1 MSSLPTRLQQIL
13 AGLEGEHFEF
23 KEWKTKDDF
32 DGLTKYA
39 CALANEGGG
48 KIVLGVADQRP
59 RRIVGTQVWPQIE
72 VTRKSLNQRI
82 HLTTDW
88 EEFPTS
94 EGRVLVITVPRHA
107 YGLPASWD
115 GRAWMR
121 ENDSLVPL
129 SESRRKVIWE
139 EIGRDF
145 SAEPCA
151 GLALSDL
158 NPAAL
163 EAFRRAWVDS
173 LRARREE
180 SGQRDA
186 ERIEGLSHEQLLR
199 DTELLL
205 SDGMLVHAALILFG
219 SRPAVRRHLAQ
230 AELVYEFRN
239 TPASGPA
246 ELRLEFQ
253 EGFFAWHDALWQQVN
268 EPSRNP
274 RQSFQAGLFV
284 RQLPSFAERPVREA
298 ILNAVCHRDYL
309 LGNSIFIRHTPTSLR
324 IESPGGLLPQVTV
337 DTLLDRQ
344 APRNRRLAE
353 VFQRCGMVERSGQ
366 GMNLI
371 FEDAITSAKQLPTPD
386 AAPYQFTLTL
396 HGVVQDPAFLAYLER
411 VGQEKMRLYD
421 TAHLLV
427 LDSVRREVAV
437 PETLKPLVDRLVAD
451 GLLERIS
458 RGRGARL
465 ILSRTF
471 SQAIGESATYTRRK
485 GLDQDEGKLLLHK
498 HLIHK
503 GAQGAPLA
511 ELAEVLPSKTIR
523 QVQHLLRL
531 LADEGRAIAPHRGRG
546 GLWKSTTSES
556 TAAPEELNTNPNDV

>member
-1 MSSLPTRLQQIL
+1 MSSLPPRLQQIL
-13 AGLEGEHFEF
+13 DGLEGEHFEF

-48 KIVLGVADQRP
+48 RMVLGVSNQRP
-59 RRIVGTQVWPQIE
+59 RKVVGTQVWPQIE

-82 HLTTDW
+82 HLTTQW
-88 EEFPTS
+88 EEFQTG
-94 EGRVLVITVPRHA
+94 EGRVLVITVPSHA
-107 YGLPASWD
+107 YGLPAAWN

-121 ENDSLVPL
+121 EDDSLIPL
-129 SESRRKVIWE
+129 SEARRKTIWE

-145 SAEPCA
+145 SAEPRP
-151 GLALSDL
+151 GLAFGDL

-163 EAFRRAWVDS
+163 DAFRRAWVDS

-180 SGQRDA
+180 AGQRDA

-199 DTELLL
+199 DTEMLLP
-205 SDGMLVHAALILFG
+205 DGTLVTAALILFG
-219 SRPAVRRHLAQ
+219 SRQAVRKHLAQ

-246 ELRLEFQ
+246 DLRLEFQ
-253 EGFFAWHDALWQQVN
+253 EGFFAWHDQLWQQVN

-274 RQSFQAGLFV
+274 RQSFQSGLFV

-309 LGNSIFIRHTPTSLR
+309 LGNSIFIRHTPTALT

-337 DTLLDRQ
+337 ETLLDRQ

-371 FEDAITSAKQLPTPD
+371 FEDAVTSAKQLPTPE
-386 AAPYQFTLTL
+386 ASPYQFKLTL

-427 LDSVRREVAV
+427 LDSVRREITV
-437 PETLKPLVDRLVAD
+437 PVTLKPLVDRLVGD
-451 GLLERIS
+451 GLLERTG
-458 RGRGARL
+458 RGRGARV

-471 SQAIGESATYTRRK
+471 SQAIGDSAAYTRRK
-485 GLDQDEGKLLLHK
+485 GLDQDEGKMLLHK
-498 HLIHK
+498 HLVHK
-503 GAQGAPLA
+503 GEQGAPLA
-511 ELAEVLPSKTIR
+511 ELAQVLPSKTKR
-523 QVQHLLRL
+523 QVQHLLHL
-531 LADEGRAIAPHRGRG
+531 LSDEGKAISPRRGRG
-546 GLWKSTTSES
+546 GLWKSTTS
-556 TAAPEELNTNPNDV
+556 AP

>member
-1 MSSLPTRLQQIL
+1 MSSIPPRLQQIL
-13 AGLEGEHFEF
+13 DGLEGEHFEF

-39 CALANEGGG
+39 CSLANEGGG
-48 KIVLGVADQRP
+48 KMVLGVSDQRP
-59 RRIVGTQVWPQIE
+59 RKIVGTQVWPQFE

-82 HLTTDW
+82 HLTTQW
-88 EEFPTS
+88 EEFKTA

-107 YGLPASWD
+107 YGLPAAWD

-129 SESRRKVIWE
+129 SEPRRKAIWE

-145 SAEPCA
+145 SAEPCS
-151 GLALSDL
+151 GLALVDL

-186 ERIEGLSHEQLLR
+186 ERIEGVSHEQLLR
-199 DTELLL
+199 DTELMLA
-205 SDGMLVHAALILFG
+205 DGTLANAALILFG
-219 SRPAVRRHLAQ
+219 SRQAIRRHLAQ

-246 ELRLEFQ
+246 EWRLEFQ
-253 EGFFAWHDALWQQVN
+253 EGFFAWHELLWQQVN

-309 LGNSIFIRHTPTSLR
+309 LGNSIFIRHTPTALT

-337 DTLLDRQ
+337 ETLLDRQ

-371 FEDAITSAKQLPTPD
+371 FEDAITSAKQLPTPT
-386 AAPYQFTLTL
+386 ASPYQFTLTL
-396 HGVVQDPAFLAYLER
+396 HGVVQDTAFLAYLER

-427 LDSVRREVAV
+427 LDSVRREVAL
-437 PETLKPLVDRLVAD
+437 PETLKPLVDRLVTD
-451 GLLERIS
+451 GLLERVS
-458 RGRGARL
+458 RGRGSRI

-485 GLDQDEGKLLLHK
+485 GLDQGQNKLLLLN
-498 HLIHK
+498 HLRDQGAK
-503 GAQGAPLA
+503 GAALP
-511 ELAEVLPSKTIR
+511 ELAQVLPLLKKR

-531 LADEGRAIAPHRGRG
+531 LAHEGKAIPSGKGPGTPWKLAPYI
-546 GLWKSTTSES
+546 TQPPD
-556 TAAPEELNTNPNDV
+556 PE

>member
-1 MSSLPTRLQQIL
+1 MTAIPLNLQRIL
-13 AGLEGEHFEF
+13 DGQEGELCEF

-48 KIVLGVADQRP
+48 KIVLGVTDRRP
-59 RRIVGTQVWPQIE
+59 RQIVGTQVWPQIE

-82 HLTTDW
+82 HLTTHW
-88 EEFPTS
+88 EEFPTPQ
-94 EGRVLVITVPRHA
+94 GRVLVITVPRHA

-115 GRAWMR
+115 GRSWMR
-121 ENDSLVPL
+121 ESDSLVPL
-129 SESRRKVIWE
+129 SEARRKVIWD
-139 EIGRDF
+139 EIGRDY
-145 SAEPCA
+145 SVEPCR
-151 GLALSDL
+151 GLSLNDL
-158 NPAAL
+158 NPVAL
-163 EAFRRAWVDS
+163 DAFQRAWVDS

-186 ERIEGLSHEQLLR
+186 ERIEGLSHEQMLH

-205 SDGMLVHAALILFG
+205 PDGTLVNAALILFG
-219 SRPAVRRHLAQ
+219 SRQAVRKHMAQ
-230 AELVYEFRN
+230 AELVYEYRN
-239 TPASGPA
+239 TSASGPA
-246 ELRLEFQ
+246 DLRKEFQ
-253 EGFFAWHDALWQQVN
+253 EGFFAWHDLLWQQVN

-274 RQSFQAGLFV
+274 RQSFQSGLFV

-298 ILNAVCHRDYL
+298 LLNAVCHRDYL
-309 LGNSIFIRHTPTSLR
+309 LGNSIFIHHTPTTFT

-337 DTLLDRQ
+337 ETLLDRQ

-371 FEDAITSAKQLPTPD
+371 FEDAVTSAKQLPSPE
-386 AAPYQFTLTL
+386 ASPYQFKLTL

-427 LDSVRREVAV
+427 LDSVRRDV
-437 PETLKPLVDRLVAD
+437 PLPDTLRPLADRLVTD

-471 SQAIGESATYTRRK
+471 SQAIGESAAYTRRK
-485 GLDQDEGKLLLHK
+485 GLDQEEGKLLLFK
-498 HLIHK
+498 HLEHK
-503 GAQGAPLA
+503 GEEGAPLA
-511 ELAEVLPSKTIR
+511 ELAQVLPSKSKR
-523 QVQHLLRL
+523 QIQHFLRL
-531 LADEGRAIAPHRGRG
+531 LAEDGKAIPPRRGRG
-546 GLWKSTTSES
+546 GLWKSGVSKPE
-556 TAAPEELNTNPNDV
+556 APRKN

>member
-1 MSSLPTRLQQIL
+1 MSAIDPRLQQIL
-13 AGLEGEHFEF
+13 DGLEGEHFEF

-48 KIVLGVADQRP
+48 KMVLGVSDQRP
-59 RRIVGTQVWPQIE
+59 RKIVGTSVWPQFE

-82 HLTTDW
+82 HLTTQW
-88 EEFPTS
+88 EEFQAPS
-94 EGRVLVITVPRHA
+94 GRVLVITVPRHA
-107 YGLPASWD
+107 YGLPAAWD
-115 GRAWMR
+115 RRAWMR
-121 ENDSLVPL
+121 DNDSLVAL
-129 SESRRKVIWE
+129 SEARRKVIWE
-139 EIGRDF
+139 EIGRDY

-151 GLALSDL
+151 GLSIGDL

-163 EAFRRAWVDS
+163 ESFRKAWVDS
-173 LRARREE
+173 LLARREE
-180 SGQRDA
+180 SGNRDA
-186 ERIEGLSHEQLLR
+186 ERIQGLNHEQLLR
-199 DTELLL
+199 DTELLHSEGTL
-205 SDGMLVHAALILFG
+205 LNAALILFG
-219 SRPAVRRHLAQ
+219 SRQAVRSHLAQ

-239 TPASGPA
+239 TAASGPA

-253 EGFFAWHDALWQQVN
+253 EGFFGWHQILWQQVN

-274 RQSFQAGLFV
+274 RQSFQSGLFV

-309 LGNSIFIRHTPTSLR
+309 LGSNIFIRHTPTALTV
-324 IESPGGLLPQVTV
+324 ESPGGLLPQVTV
-337 DTLLDRQ
+337 ETLLDRQ

-371 FEDAITSAKQLPTPD
+371 FEDAIISAKQLPTPN

-396 HGVVQDPAFLAYLER
+396 HGVVQDPSFLAYLEQ

-427 LDSVRREVAV
+427 LDSVRREAAV
-437 PETLKPLVDRLVAD
+437 PDAFKPLVDRLVTD
-451 GLLERIS
+451 GLLERVS

-471 SQAIGESATYTRRK
+471 SHAIGESAAYTRRK
-485 GLDQDEGKLLLHK
+485 GLDQGQNKQLLLN
-498 HLIHK
+498 HLKEKASK
-503 GAQGAPLA
+503 GAALP
-511 ELAEVLPSKTIR
+511 ELAEVVPLLKKR

-531 LADEGRAIAPHRGRG
+531 LAQEGRAFSDGKGPGTP
-546 GLWKSTTSES
+546 WKLANYASSE
-556 TAAPEELNTNPNDV
+556 PPP

>member
-1 MSSLPTRLQQIL
+1 MTEIPAELQRTL
-13 AGLEGEHFEF
+13 GGLEGEHCEF

-48 KIVLGVADQRP
+48 KIILGVSDQRP
-59 RRIVGTQVWPQIE
+59 RRIVGTQIWPQIE
-72 VTRKSLNQRI
+72 LIRKNLNQRI
-82 HLTTDW
+82 HLTTHW
-88 EEFPTS
+88 EEFLTP

-107 YGLPASWD
+107 YGLPAAWD
-115 GRAWMR
+115 GRSWMR

-129 SESRRKVIWE
+129 SEARRKSIWE

-145 SAEPCA
+145 TAEPCS
-151 GLALSDL
+151 ALVLGDL
-158 NPAAL
+158 NPSAI
-163 EAFRRAWVDS
+163 EAFRHAWVHS

-186 ERIEGLSHEQLLR
+186 ERIAGLGHEQLLR

-205 SDGMLVHAALILFG
+205 ANGTLVNAALILFG
-219 SRPAVRRHLAQ
+219 SRQAVRKHMAQ

-246 ELRLEFQ
+246 DLRLEFQ
-253 EGFFAWHDALWQQVN
+253 EGFFAWHDLLWQQVN

-274 RQSFQAGLFV
+274 RQSFQSGLFV

-298 ILNAVCHRDYL
+298 LLNAVCHRDYL
-309 LGNSIFIRHTPTSLR
+309 LGNSIFIRHAPTTLT

-337 DTLLDRQ
+337 ETLLDRQ

-371 FEDAITSAKQLPTPD
+371 FEDAITSAKQLPTPE
-386 AAPYQFTLTL
+386 ASPFQFNLTL
-396 HGVVQDPAFLAYLER
+396 HGVVQDPPFLAYLER

-427 LDSVRREVAV
+427 LDSVRRDVEL
-437 PETLKPLVDRLVAD
+437 PDGLKPLADRLVTD
-451 GLLERIS
+451 GLLERVS

-471 SQAIGESATYTRRK
+471 ASAIGESATYTRRK

-498 HLIHK
+498 HLVHK
-503 GAQGAPLA
+503 GDHGAPLE
-511 ELAEVLPSKTIR
+511 ELAQVLLSKTKR

-531 LADEGRAIAPHRGRG
+531 LAKDGMAIPPRRGRG
-546 GLWKSTTSES
+546 GLWKSTTCVQSD
-556 TAAPEELNTNPNDV
+556 PP

>member
-1 MSSLPTRLQQIL
+1 MNAIPTRLRQIL
-13 AGLEGEHFEF
+13 DGIEGEHLEF

-48 KIVLGVADQRP
+48 RFVLGVADQRP
-59 RRIVGTQVWPQIE
+59 RRIVGTQAWPQIE

-82 HLTTDW
+82 HLTTQW
-88 EEFPTS
+88 EEFQTS

-107 YGLPASWD
+107 YGFPAAWD

-129 SESRRKVIWE
+129 SEARRKVIWE
-139 EIGRDF
+139 EVGRDF
-145 SAEPCA
+145 SSETCS
-151 GLALSDL
+151 GLTMSDL
-158 NPAAL
+158 NPMAL
-163 EAFRRAWVDS
+163 DAFRRAWVDF

-199 DTELLL
+199 DTELLHVNGSL
-205 SDGMLVHAALILFG
+205 ANGALILFG
-219 SRPAVRRHLAQ
+219 SRQAVRQHLAQ

-246 ELRLEFQ
+246 DWRLEFQ
-253 EGFFAWHDALWQQVN
+253 EGFFAWQDLLWQQVN

-274 RQSFQAGLFV
+274 RQSFQSGLFV

-309 LGNSIFIRHTPTSLR
+309 LGNSIFIRHTTTSLTV
-324 IESPGGLLPQVTV
+324 ESPGGLLPQVTV
-337 DTLLDRQ
+337 ETLLDRQ

-371 FEDAITSAKQLPTPD
+371 FEDAITSAKQLPTPN

-411 VGQEKMRLYD
+411 IGQQKMRLYD

-427 LDSVRREVAV
+427 LDLVRRETTI
-437 PETLKPLVDRLVAD
+437 PEVLKPLADRLVTD

-485 GLDQDEGKLLLHK
+485 GLDQDECKLLLLK
-498 HLIHK
+498 HLNRK
-503 GAQGAPLA
+503 GEQGAPLA
-511 ELAEVLPSKTIR
+511 ELVQVLPSKSKR
-523 QVQHLLRL
+523 QIQHFLRL
-531 LADEGRAIAPHRGRG
+531 LAEEGRASAIRLGPGAS
-546 GLWKSTTSES
+546 WKSTASTSS
-556 TAAPEELNTNPNDV
+556 NSLD

>member
-1 MSSLPTRLQQIL
+1 MSSIPPRLQSIL
-13 AGLEGEHFEF
+13 DGLEGENCEF

-48 KIVLGVADQRP
+48 EFVLGVADQRP

-72 VTRKSLNQRI
+72 VARKSLNQRI
-82 HLTTDW
+82 HLTTHW
-88 EEFPTS
+88 EEFLTA

-107 YGLPASWD
+107 YGLPAAWD

-121 ENDSLVPL
+121 ENDSLMPL
-129 SESRRKVIWE
+129 SEARRKVIWE

-145 SAEPCA
+145 SAEPCP
-151 GLALSDL
+151 GLTINDL

-163 EAFRRAWVDS
+163 DSFRRAWGEF
-173 LRARREE
+173 LRARREDA
-180 SGQRDA
+180 GQRDA
-186 ERIEGLSHEQLLR
+186 ERIDGLSHQQLLR
-199 DTELLL
+199 DTELLQT
-205 SDGMLVHAALILFG
+205 DGFLTNAALILFG
-219 SRPAVRRHLAQ
+219 TRPAMRKHLAQ

-246 ELRLEFQ
+246 DWRLEFQ
-253 EGFFAWHDALWQQVN
+253 EGFFAWQDLLWLQVN

-274 RQSFQAGLFV
+274 RQSFQSGLFV

-298 ILNAVCHRDYL
+298 LLNAVCHRDYL
-309 LGNSIFIRHTPTSLR
+309 LGNSVFIRHTPTSLTV
-324 IESPGGLLPQVTV
+324 ESPGGLLPQVTV
-337 DTLLDRQ
+337 ETLLDRQ

-371 FEDAITSAKQLPTPD
+371 FEDAITSAKQLPTPE
-386 AAPYQFTLTL
+386 ASPYQFKLTL

-427 LDSVRREVAV
+427 LDSVRREAPI
-437 PETLKPLVDRLVAD
+437 PEALKPLADRLVAD
-451 GLLERIS
+451 GLLERVS

-471 SQAIGESATYTRRK
+471 ASAIGESATYTRRK
-485 GLDQDEGKLLLHK
+485 GLDQEEGKLLLHK
-498 HLIHK
+498 HLEHQ
-503 GAQGAPLA
+503 GEEGAPLA
-511 ELAEVLPSKTIR
+511 ELAQVLPSKSKR
-523 QVQHLLRL
+523 QVQHLMRL
-531 LADEGRAIAPHRGRG
+531 LAQDGKAVSPRRGRG
-546 GLWKSTTSES
+546 GLWKSTSS
-556 TAAPEELNTNPNDV
+556 TTREAPTQ

>member
-1 MSSLPTRLQQIL
+1 MSAIPPRLQQIL
-13 AGLEGEHFEF
+13 DGLEGEHCEF

-59 RRIVGTQVWPQIE
+59 RKIVGTSVWPQFE
-72 VTRKSLNQRI
+72 VTRKSLKQRL
-82 HLTTDW
+82 HLTTQW
-88 EEFPTS
+88 EEFQAPA
-94 EGRVLVITVPRHA
+94 GRVLVITVPRHT
-107 YGLPASWD
+107 YGLPAAWD

-121 ENDSLVPL
+121 KDDSLVPL
-129 SESRRKVIWE
+129 SEARRQAIWE

-145 SAEPCA
+145 SAEPCS
-151 GLALSDL
+151 GLALGDL
-158 NPAAL
+158 NPVAL
-163 EAFRRAWVDS
+163 HAFRRAWVDS

-199 DTELLL
+199 DTELIQA
-205 SDGMLVHAALILFG
+205 DGTLVNAALILFG
-219 SRPAVRRHLAQ
+219 SRQAVRKHLAQ

-246 ELRLEFQ
+246 DLRIEFQ
-253 EGFFAWHDALWQQVN
+253 EGFFAWQDLLWQQVN

-274 RQSFQAGLFV
+274 RQSFQTGHFV

-309 LGNSIFIRHTPTSLR
+309 LGNSIFIRHYLTALTV
-324 IESPGGLLPQVTV
+324 ESPGGLLPQVTV
-337 DTLLDRQ
+337 ETLLDRQ

-353 VFQRCGMVERSGQ
+353 LFQRCGMVERSGQ

-371 FEDAITSAKQLPTPD
+371 FADAITSAKQLPTPT
-386 AAPYQFTLTL
+386 ASPYQFTLTL

-427 LDSVRREVAV
+427 LDSVRRDTAV
-437 PETLKPLVDRLVAD
+437 PEALKSLVDRLVTD

-458 RGRGARL
+458 RGRGTRL

-485 GLDQDEGKLLLHK
+485 GLDQDECKLLLLN
-498 HLIHK
+498 HLHLK
-503 GAQGAPLA
+503 GEQGAPLA
-511 ELAEVLPSKTIR
+511 ELAQVLPSKSKR
-523 QVQHLLRL
+523 QIQHFLRL
-531 LADEGRAIAPHRGRG
+531 LAEEGKASALRLGPGAA
-546 GLWKSTTSES
+546 WKSTSSALS
-556 TAAPEELNTNPNDV
+556 TPADE

>member
-1 MSSLPTRLQQIL
+1 MSSIPPRLQQIL
-13 AGLEGEHFEF
+13 DGIEGEHFEF
-23 KEWKTKDDF
+23 KEWKTRDDF
-32 DGLTKYA
+32 DGLTKIA

-59 RRIVGTQVWPQIE
+59 RRIVGTSVWPQIE
-72 VTRKSLNQRI
+72 LTRKSLNQRI
-82 HLTTDW
+82 HLTTHW
-88 EEFPTS
+88 EEFQTS
-94 EGRVLVITVPRHA
+94 SGRVLVITVPRHT
-107 YGLPASWD
+107 YGLPAAWD

-121 ENDSLVPL
+121 DNDSLVPM
-129 SESRRKVIWE
+129 SEARRKAIWE

-145 SAEPCA
+145 SAEPCP
-151 GLALSDL
+151 GLSLGDLSPGALDS
-158 NPAAL
+158 
-163 EAFRRAWVDS
+163 FRRAWVDS

-186 ERIEGLSHEQLLR
+186 ERVEGLNHEQLLR

-205 SDGMLVHAALILFG
+205 PDGSLANAALVLFG
-219 SRPAVRRHLAQ
+219 TRQAVRRHLAQ

-239 TPASGPA
+239 TAASGPA
-246 ELRLEFQ
+246 DLRLEFQ
-253 EGFFAWHDALWQQVN
+253 EGFFAWHEVLWQQVN
-268 EPSRNP
+268 EPGRNP

-309 LGNSIFIRHTPTSLR
+309 LGGSTFIRHTPTALTV
-324 IESPGGLLPQVTV
+324 ESPGGLLPQVTV
-337 DTLLDRQ
+337 ATLLDRQ

-353 VFQRCGMVERSGQ
+353 LFQRCGMVERSGQ

-371 FEDAITSAKQLPTPD
+371 FEDAITSAKQLPTPT

-427 LDSVRREVAV
+427 LDSVRREIPVQ
-437 PETLKPLVDRLVAD
+437 EHLKPLVDRLVAD
-451 GLLERIS
+451 GLLERLS

-471 SQAIGESATYTRRK
+471 SHAIGESAAYTRRK
-485 GLDQDEGKLLLHK
+485 GLDQNESKLLLHK
-498 HLIHK
+498 HLLHK
-503 GAQGAPLA
+503 REQGATLP
-511 ELAEVLPSKTIR
+511 ELNEVLSSKTKR
-523 QVQHLLRL
+523 QVQHLLHL
-531 LADEGRAIAPHRGRG
+531 LAADEKAIAPRRGRG
-546 GLWKSTTSES
+546 GVWKAASYAES
-556 TAAPEELNTNPNDV
+556 WPEEELNTNPDSV

>member
-1 MSSLPTRLQQIL
+1 MSIVTPRLQQIID
-13 AGLEGEHFEF
+13 GLEGEHVEF
-23 KEWKTKDDF
+23 KEWKTHGDF
-32 DGLTKYA
+32 DGLTKFI

-48 KIVLGVADQRP
+48 KFVIGVSDQRP
-59 RRIVGTQVWPQIE
+59 RGIVGTQVWPQIE
-72 VTRKSLNQRI
+72 VARKNLNQRI
-82 HLTTDW
+82 HLTTQW
-88 EEFPTS
+88 EEFLTDQ
-94 EGRVLVITVPRHA
+94 GRVLVITVPRHA
-107 YGLPASWD
+107 YGLAAAWD

-129 SESRRKVIWE
+129 SEARRKVIWE

-145 SAEPCA
+145 SSEPCP
-151 GLALSDL
+151 GLAVGDL
-158 NPAAL
+158 NSVAFDT
-163 EAFRRAWVDS
+163 FRRAWVDS

-186 ERIEGLSHEQLLR
+186 ERIERFSHEQLLR
-199 DTELLL
+199 DTELLQA
-205 SDGMLVHAALILFG
+205 DGSLVYAALILFG
-219 SRPAVRRHLAQ
+219 TRQAVRRHLPQ

-239 TPASGPA
+239 TSASGPA
-246 ELRLEFQ
+246 DLRLEFH
-253 EGFFAWHDALWQQVN
+253 EGFFAWHELLGQQVN

-274 RQSFQAGLFV
+274 RQSFQSGLFV

-309 LGNSIFIRHTPTSLR
+309 LGGSIFIRHTPTTLTV
-324 IESPGGLLPQVTV
+324 ENPGGLLPQVTIE
-337 DTLLDRQ
+337 TLLDRQ

-353 VFQRCGMVERSGQ
+353 LFQRCGMVERSGQ

-371 FEDAITSAKQLPTPD
+371 FEDAITSAKQLPTPSTD
-386 AAPYQFTLTL
+386 AYQFTLTL

-427 LDSVRREVAV
+427 LDSVRREAPVA
-437 PETLKPLVDRLVAD
+437 ETLKPLAERLVVD
-451 GLLERIS
+451 GLLERLS

-471 SQAIGESATYTRRK
+471 SHAIGEFAAYTRRK
-485 GLDQDEGKLLLHK
+485 GLDQEECKLLLLK
-498 HLIHK
+498 HLISK
-503 GAQGAPLA
+503 GEKGAPLA
-511 ELAEVLPSKTIR
+511 ELAEVLSSKTKR

-531 LADEGRAIAPHRGRG
+531 LAVDGNASPPRRGRG
-546 GLWKSTTSES
+546 GFWKSITSES
-556 TAAPEELNTNPNDV
+556 SNRSGELNTDVDHV

>member
-1 MSSLPTRLQQIL
+1 MSSHPPGLQQIL
-13 AGLEGEHFEF
+13 NGLEGEHFEF

-48 KIVLGVADQRP
+48 KIVLGVSDQRP
-59 RRIVGTQVWPQIE
+59 RQIVGTHVWPQIE

-82 HLTTDW
+82 HLTTRW
-88 EEFPTS
+88 EEFQTA

-107 YGLPASWD
+107 YGLPAAWD

-121 ENDSLVPL
+121 KDDSLVPL
-129 SESRRKVIWE
+129 SEARRKAIWE

-145 SAEPCA
+145 TAERCS
-151 GLALSDL
+151 GLALGDL

-163 EAFRRAWVDS
+163 DAFRRAWVDS

-205 SDGMLVHAALILFG
+205 ADGTLVNAALILFG
-219 SRPAVRRHLAQ
+219 SRQAVRRHLAQ
-230 AELVYEFRN
+230 AELIYEFRN

-246 ELRLEFQ
+246 DLRLEFQ
-253 EGFFAWHDALWQQVN
+253 EGFFAWHDLLWQQVN
-268 EPSRNP
+268 EPSRNA

-309 LGNSIFIRHTPTSLR
+309 LGNSIFIRHTPTALTT
-324 IESPGGLLPQVTV
+324 ESPGGLLPQVTV
-337 DTLLDRQ
+337 ETLLDRQ
-344 APRNRRLAE
+344 AARNRRLAE

-371 FEDAITSAKQLPTPD
+371 FEDAITSAKQLPTPT
-386 AAPYQFTLTL
+386 ASPYQFTLTL
-396 HGVVQDPAFLAYLER
+396 HGVVQDAAFLAYLER

-427 LDSVRREVAV
+427 LDSVRREVTV
-437 PETLKPLVDRLVAD
+437 PETLKPLVDRLVSD
-451 GLLERIS
+451 GLLERVS
-458 RGRGARL
+458 RGRGSRL

-471 SQAIGESATYTRRK
+471 CQAIGESAVYTRRK
-485 GLDQDEGKLLLHK
+485 GLDQEESKLLLLK
-498 HLIHK
+498 HLRLK
-503 GAQGAPLA
+503 GEEGAPLA
-511 ELAEVLPSKTIR
+511 ELAQVLPSKSKR
-523 QVQHLLRL
+523 QIQHYLRL
-531 LADEGRAIAPHRGRG
+531 LAEEGKASALRLGPGAA
-546 GLWKSTTSES
+546 WKSTSYT
-556 TAAPEELNTNPNDV
+556 TPTPPDQ

>member
-1 MSSLPTRLQQIL
+1 MSEIPARLQQIL
-13 AGLEGEHFEF
+13 DGLEGEHNEF

-59 RRIVGTQVWPQIE
+59 RKIVGTHIWPQFE

-82 HLTTDW
+82 HLTTQW
-88 EEFPTS
+88 EEIQTPQW
-94 EGRVLVITVPRHA
+94 RVLVITVPRHA
-107 YGLPASWD
+107 YGLPAAWD

-121 ENDSLVPL
+121 ENDSLIPL
-129 SESRRKVIWE
+129 SEARRKAIWE

-145 SAEPCA
+145 SAEPCP
-151 GLALSDL
+151 GLAVSDL
-158 NPAAL
+158 NPVAL
-163 EAFRRAWVDS
+163 DAFRRAWVNS

-180 SGQRDA
+180 SGHRDA
-186 ERIEGLSHEQLLR
+186 VRIEGLTDEQILR
-199 DTELLL
+199 DTELLHD
-205 SDGMLVHAALILFG
+205 DGTLVNAALILFG
-219 SRPAVRRHLAQ
+219 SRQAVRRYLAQ

-239 TPASGPA
+239 TAASGPA

-253 EGFFAWHDALWQQVN
+253 EGFFGWHEILWQQVN

-274 RQSFQAGLFV
+274 RQTFQSGLFV

-309 LGNSIFIRHTPTSLR
+309 LGSNIFVRHTPVSLTV
-324 IESPGGLLPQVTV
+324 ESPGGLLPQVTV
-337 DTLLDRQ
+337 ETLLDRQ

-353 VFQRCGMVERSGQ
+353 LFQRCGMVERSGQ

-371 FEDAITSAKQLPTPD
+371 FEDAITSAKQLPTPV

-396 HGVVQDPAFLAYLER
+396 HGVVQDYAFLAYLER

-437 PETLKPLVDRLVAD
+437 PEALRPLVDRLIAD
-451 GLLERIS
+451 GLLERVS
-458 RGRGARL
+458 RGRGTRL

-471 SQAIGESATYTRRK
+471 SHAIGESAAYTRRK
-485 GLDQDEGKLLLHK
+485 GLDQGQNKLLLLN
-498 HLIHK
+498 HLINKGEK
-503 GAQGAPLA
+503 GAALE
-511 ELAEVLPSKTIR
+511 ELAQVLPLKSKRHI
-523 QVQHLLRL
+523 QYLLLL
-531 LADEGRAIAPHRGRG
+531 LAKDGKAVVPKPGRG
-546 GLWKSTTSES
+546 SAWKSTISAQDS
-556 TAAPEELNTNPNDV
+556 PP

>member
-1 MSSLPTRLQQIL
+1 MSSIPIRLQQIL
-13 AGLEGEHFEF
+13 DGLEGEHCEF

-48 KIVLGVADQRP
+48 TIVLGVADQRP
-59 RRIVGTQVWPQIE
+59 RRIVGTQVWPHLE
-72 VTRKSLNQRI
+72 ATRKSLNQRI
-82 HLTTDW
+82 HLTSHW
-88 EEFPTS
+88 EEFLTS

-107 YGLPASWD
+107 YGMPAAWD

-121 ENDSLVPL
+121 DNDSLVPL
-129 SESRRKVIWE
+129 SEARRKAIWE

-145 SAEPCA
+145 SAEPCP
-151 GLALSDL
+151 GLAITDL
-158 NPAAL
+158 NLAAL
-163 EAFRRAWVDS
+163 DSFRRAWADS
-173 LRARREE
+173 LRARRDV
-180 SGQRDA
+180 SGQHDA
-186 ERIEGLSHEQLLR
+186 ERVEGLDHEQLLR
-199 DTELLL
+199 DTELLHA
-205 SDGMLVHAALILFG
+205 DGTLFHAALILFG
-219 SRPAVRRHLAQ
+219 TRQAVRRHLAQ

-246 ELRLEFQ
+246 DLRHEFQ
-253 EGFFAWHDALWQQVN
+253 EGFFAWHDLLWQQVN

-274 RQSFQAGLFV
+274 RQSFQSGLFV

-298 ILNAVCHRDYL
+298 VLNAVCHRDYL
-309 LGNSIFIRHTPTSLR
+309 LGNSIFIRHTPTTLTL
-324 IESPGGLLPQVTV
+324 ESPGGLLPQVTV
-337 DTLLDRQ
+337 ETLLDRQ

-353 VFQRCGMVERSGQ
+353 IFQRCGMVERSGQ

-411 VGQEKMRLYD
+411 VGREKMRLYD

-427 LDSVRREVAV
+427 LDSVRREVPV
-437 PETLKPLVDRLVAD
+437 PEILKPLADRLVAD
-451 GLLERIS
+451 GLLERVS

-465 ILSRTF
+465 ILSRAF
-471 SQAIGESATYTRRK
+471 ASAIGESAAYTRRK
-485 GLDQDEGKLLLHK
+485 GLDQDESKLLLHK
-498 HLIHK
+498 HLMHK
-503 GAQGAPLA
+503 GENGAPLG
-511 ELAEVLPSKTIR
+511 ELAQVLPSKSKR

-531 LADEGRAIAPHRGRG
+531 LAGDGRATPPRRGRG
-546 GLWKSTTSES
+546 GLWKSTGS
-556 TAAPEELNTNPNDV
+556 TPSTPQGN

>member
-1 MSSLPTRLQQIL
+1 MSLIPSRLQQFL
-13 AGLEGEHFEF
+13 DGLEGEHCEF

-48 KIVLGVADQRP
+48 RIVLGVTDQRP
-59 RRIVGTQVWPQIE
+59 RKIVGTQVWPQYE

-82 HLTTDW
+82 HLTTQW
-88 EEFPTS
+88 EEFQTP

-107 YGLPASWD
+107 YGLPAAWD

-129 SESRRKVIWE
+129 SEARRKVIWE

-145 SAEPCA
+145 SAESCP
-151 GLALSDL
+151 GLAVGDL
-158 NPAAL
+158 NPVAL
-163 EAFRRAWVDS
+163 DAFRRAWVDS

-180 SGQRDA
+180 AVQRDA

-199 DTELLL
+199 DTELLHT
-205 SDGMLVHAALILFG
+205 DGTLVNAALILFG
-219 SRPAVRRHLAQ
+219 TRQAVRKHLAQ

-239 TPASGPA
+239 TAASGPA
-246 ELRLEFQ
+246 EHRLEFQ
-253 EGFFAWHDALWQQVN
+253 EGFFGWHEILWQQVN

-274 RQSFQAGLFV
+274 RQSFQSGLFV

-309 LGNSIFIRHTPTSLR
+309 LGSNIFIRHTPTTLTV
-324 IESPGGLLPQVTV
+324 ESPGGLLPQVTV
-337 DTLLDRQ
+337 ETLLDRQ

-353 VFQRCGMVERSGQ
+353 LFQRCGMVERSGQ

-371 FEDAITSAKQLPTPD
+371 FEDAITSAKQLPTPT

-396 HGVVQDPAFLAYLER
+396 HGVVQDPSFLAYLER

-421 TAHLLV
+421 TAHLMV
-427 LDSVRREVAV
+427 LDSVRRDAAV
-437 PETLKPLVDRLVAD
+437 PDALKPLADRLVAD

-458 RGRGARL
+458 RGRGSRL

-485 GLDQDEGKLLLHK
+485 GLDQDECKLLLLK
-498 HLIHK
+498 HLQLK
-503 GAQGAPLA
+503 GEQGAPLV
-511 ELAEVLPSKTIR
+511 ELTQVLPSKSKR
-523 QVQHLLRL
+523 QIQHFLRL
-531 LADEGRAIAPHRGRG
+531 LAEEGKAGALRLGPGAV
-546 GLWKSTTSES
+546 WKSMASASS
-556 TAAPEELNTNPNDV
+556 TLADE

>member
-1 MSSLPTRLQQIL
+1 MSAIPARLQQIL
-13 AGLEGEHFEF
+13 AGIEGEHFEF

-48 KIVLGVADQRP
+48 SIVLGVSDQRP
-59 RRIVGTQVWPQIE
+59 RKIVGTQVWPKIE

-82 HLTTDW
+82 HLTTQW
-88 EEFPTS
+88 EEFLTP

-107 YGLPASWD
+107 YGLPAAWN

-121 ENDSLVPL
+121 ENDSLIPL
-129 SESRRKVIWE
+129 SEARRKAIWE

-145 SAEPCA
+145 SAEPCPA
-151 GLALSDL
+151 LAVGDL
-158 NPAAL
+158 NPVAL
-163 EAFRRAWVDS
+163 DAFRRAWVDS

-180 SGQRDA
+180 AGQRDA

-205 SDGMLVHAALILFG
+205 PDGTLVNAALILFG
-219 SRPAVRRHLAQ
+219 SRQALRRHLAQ

-246 ELRLEFQ
+246 DLRDEFQ
-253 EGFFAWHDALWQQVN
+253 EGFFAWQDLLWQQVN
-268 EPSRNP
+268 EPGRNP
-274 RQSFQAGLFV
+274 RQSFQSGLFV

-309 LGNSIFIRHTPTSLR
+309 LGNSIFIRHTPTTLTV
-324 IESPGGLLPQVTV
+324 ESPGGLLPQVTV
-337 DTLLDRQ
+337 ETLLDRQ

-396 HGVVQDPAFLAYLER
+396 HGVVQDPSFLAYLER

-427 LDSVRREVAV
+427 LDSVRRDAPL
-437 PETLKPLVDRLVAD
+437 PEALKPLVDRLVGD
-451 GLLERIS
+451 GLLERVS

-471 SQAIGESATYTRRK
+471 SHAIGESAAYTRRK
-485 GLDQDEGKLLLHK
+485 GLDQEECKLLLLK
-498 HLIHK
+498 HLDRK
-503 GAQGAPLA
+503 GDQGAPLA
-511 ELAEVLPSKTIR
+511 ELVQVLSSKSKR
-523 QVQHLLRL
+523 QTQHLLHL
-531 LADEGRAIAPHRGRG
+531 LAADGKAIAPRPGPG
-546 GLWKSTTSES
+546 AAWKSKTYEAFTPPDELDTS
-556 TAAPEELNTNPNDV
+556 PDRV

>member
-1 MSSLPTRLQQIL
+1 MSAIPERLQQIL

-23 KEWKTKDDF
+23 KVWKTKDDF

-48 KIVLGVADQRP
+48 RIVLGVADQRP
-59 RRIVGTQVWPQIE
+59 RKIVSTQVWPQIE
-72 VTRKSLNQRI
+72 VTRKSLNRRI
-82 HLTTDW
+82 HLTTQW
-88 EEFPTS
+88 EEFQTP

-107 YGLPASWD
+107 YGVPAAWD

-129 SESRRKVIWE
+129 SEARRKAIWE

-145 SAEPCA
+145 SAESCV

-158 NPAAL
+158 NPLAL
-163 EAFRRAWVDS
+163 DPFRRAWVDS
-173 LRARREE
+173 LRARRDE

-186 ERIEGLSHEQLLR
+186 ERIEGLSHGQLLR
-199 DTELLL
+199 DTELLDA
-205 SDGMLVHAALILFG
+205 DGTLVNAALILFG
-219 SRPAVRRHLAQ
+219 SRQAVRKYLAQ

-246 ELRLEFQ
+246 DLRLEFQ
-253 EGFFAWHDALWQQVN
+253 EGFFAWHEFIWQQVN

-274 RQSFQAGLFV
+274 RQSFQSGLFV

-309 LGNSIFIRHTPTSLR
+309 LGNNIFIRHTPTTLTV
-324 IESPGGLLPQVTV
+324 ESPGGLLPQVTV
-337 DTLLDRQ
+337 ETLLDRQ

-371 FEDAITSAKQLPTPD
+371 FEDAITSAKQLPSPH
-386 AAPYQFTLTL
+386 ASPYQFALTL
-396 HGVVQDPAFLAYLER
+396 HGVIQDPAFLAYLER

-427 LDSVRREVAV
+427 LDSVRREAAV
-437 PETLKPLVDRLVAD
+437 PEALKPLVDRLVTD
-451 GLLERIS
+451 GLLERVS
-458 RGRGARL
+458 RGRGTRL
-465 ILSRTF
+465 ILSRNF
-471 SQAIGESATYTRRK
+471 AHAIGESAAYTRRK
-485 GLDQDEGKLLLHK
+485 GLDQEESKFLLLK
-498 HLIHK
+498 HLKHK
-503 GAQGAPLA
+503 RDQGAPLA
-511 ELAEVLPSKTIR
+511 ELAEVLPSKTKR

-531 LADEGRAIAPHRGRG
+531 LADEGKATSPRRGRG
-546 GLWKSTTSES
+546 SAWKSIDSPPIES
-556 TAAPEELNTNPNDV
+556 PD

>member
-1 MSSLPTRLQQIL
+1 MTAIPPKLQQML
-13 AGLEGEHFEF
+13 DGLEGEHCEF

-59 RRIVGTQVWPQIE
+59 RRIVGTQVWPQFEI
-72 VTRKSLNQRI
+72 TRKSLNQRI
-82 HLTTDW
+82 HLNTYW
-88 EEFPTS
+88 EEFQTN

-107 YGLPASWD
+107 YGLPAAWD
-115 GRAWMR
+115 GRSWMR
-121 ENDSLVPL
+121 DNDSLLPL
-129 SESRRKVIWE
+129 SEARRKSIWE
-139 EIGRDF
+139 EIGRDY
-145 SAEPCA
+145 SAETCP
-151 GLALSDL
+151 GLTISDL

-163 EAFRRAWVDS
+163 DTFRGAWVNS

-180 SGQRDA
+180 SSQRDA
-186 ERIEGLSHEQLLR
+186 ERIEGIGHEQMLR

-205 SDGMLVHAALILFG
+205 ANNTLVNAALILFG
-219 SRPAVRRHLAQ
+219 SRQAVRQYMAQ

-246 ELRLEFQ
+246 DLRLEFQ
-253 EGFFAWHDALWQQVN
+253 EGFFAWHDLLWQQVN

-274 RQSFQAGLFV
+274 RQSFQSGLFV

-298 ILNAVCHRDYL
+298 FLNAVCHRDYL
-309 LGNSIFIRHTPTSLR
+309 LGNSIFIHHAPTTLT
-324 IESPGGLLPQVTV
+324 IESPGGLLPQITV
-337 DTLLDRQ
+337 ETLLDRQ

-371 FEDAITSAKQLPTPD
+371 FEDAITSAKQLPTPE
-386 AAPYQFTLTL
+386 ASPYQFKLTL

-427 LDSVRREVAV
+427 LDSVRREAAI
-437 PETLKPLVDRLVAD
+437 PEDLKPLVDRLFAD
-451 GLLERIS
+451 GLLERIG

-465 ILSRTF
+465 MLSRAF
-471 SQAIGESATYTRRK
+471 ASAIGESAAYTRRK
-485 GLDQDEGKLLLHK
+485 GLDQEEGKLLLLK
-498 HLIHK
+498 HLEHK
-503 GAQGAPLA
+503 GEEGAPLA
-511 ELAEVLPSKTIR
+511 ELAQVLPSKSKR
-523 QVQHLLRL
+523 QVQHLLGL
-531 LADEGRAIAPHRGRG
+531 LADEGKAIAPRRGPG
-546 GLWKSTTSES
+546 APWKSARFGSS
-556 TAAPEELNTNPNDV
+556 NSPRELNTNPDGV

>member
-1 MSSLPTRLQQIL
+1 MSSIPPRLQQIL
-13 AGLEGEHFEF
+13 DGLEGEHFEF

-39 CALANEGGG
+39 CSLANEGGG
-48 KIVLGVADQRP
+48 KMVLGVSDQRP
-59 RRIVGTQVWPQIE
+59 RKIVGTRVWPQIE

-82 HLTTDW
+82 HLTTQW
-88 EEFPTS
+88 EEFQTG

-107 YGLPASWD
+107 YGVPAAWD

-129 SESRRKVIWE
+129 SEARRKAIWE

-145 SAEPCA
+145 TAEPCS
-151 GLALSDL
+151 GLTMGDL

-163 EAFRRAWVDS
+163 DSFRRAWVDS

-180 SGQRDA
+180 AGQRDA
-186 ERIEGLSHEQLLR
+186 ERFEGLSHEQLLR

-205 SDGMLVHAALILFG
+205 PDGTLVNAALILFG
-219 SRPAVRRHLAQ
+219 SRQAVRRHLAQ

-246 ELRLEFQ
+246 DLRLEFQ
-253 EGFFAWHDALWQQVN
+253 EGFFAWHDLLWQQVN

-274 RQSFQAGLFV
+274 RQSFQSGLFV

-298 ILNAVCHRDYL
+298 LLNAVCHRDYL
-309 LGNSIFIRHTPTSLR
+309 LGSSIFIRHAPTTLI

-337 DTLLDRQ
+337 ETLLDRQ

-371 FEDAITSAKQLPTPD
+371 FEDAITSAKQLPTPEVS
-386 AAPYQFTLTL
+386 PFQFKLAL

-427 LDSVRREVAV
+427 LDSVRRDVAL
-437 PETLKPLVDRLVAD
+437 PEGLKPLADRLVTD
-451 GLLERIS
+451 GLLERVS

-471 SQAIGESATYTRRK
+471 ASAIGESAAYTRRK
-485 GLDQDEGKLLLHK
+485 GLDQEEGKLLLHK
-498 HLIHK
+498 HLVHR
-503 GAQGAPLA
+503 GDQGAPLE
-511 ELAEVLPSKTIR
+511 ELAQVLPSKTKR

-531 LADEGRAIAPHRGRG
+531 LAADGKTAPPRRGRG
-546 GLWKSTTSES
+546 GLWKSAPAES
-556 TAAPEELNTNPNDV
+556 SAALGELNANPGRV

>member
-1 MSSLPTRLQQIL
+1 MTSIPSKLQLIL
-13 AGLEGEHFEF
+13 EGVEGEHYEF

-48 KIVLGVADQRP
+48 KLVLGVADQRP

-72 VTRKSLNQRI
+72 VTRKSLNQRL
-82 HLTTDW
+82 HLTTHW
-88 EEFPTS
+88 EEIQTP
-94 EGRVLVITVPRHA
+94 EGRVLVITVPSHP

-115 GRAWMR
+115 GRSWMR
-121 ENDSLVPL
+121 ENDSLVLL
-129 SESRRKVIWE
+129 SEARRKSIWE
-139 EIGRDF
+139 EIGRDH
-145 SAEPCA
+145 SAETCP
-151 GLALSDL
+151 GLTISDL
-158 NPAAL
+158 NPSAL
-163 EAFRRAWVDS
+163 DAFRRAWGHS
-173 LRARREE
+173 LRAHREE

-186 ERIEGLSHEQLLR
+186 ERIDGLSHEQLLR

-205 SDGMLVHAALILFG
+205 ADGALVNAALILFG

-246 ELRLEFQ
+246 DLRMEFQ
-253 EGFFAWHDALWQQVN
+253 EGFFAWHDLLWQQVN

-309 LGNSIFIRHTPTSLR
+309 LGNSIFIRHTFTALT

-337 DTLLDRQ
+337 ETLLDRQ

-371 FEDAITSAKQLPTPD
+371 FEDAITSAKQLPTPE
-386 AAPYQFTLTL
+386 ASTYQFKLTL
-396 HGVVQDPAFLAYLER
+396 HGVVQDPTFLAYLER
-411 VGQEKMRLYD
+411 VGQEKIRLYD
-421 TAHLLV
+421 TAHLLA
-427 LDSVRREVAV
+427 LDSVRRDLALPEV
-437 PETLKPLVDRLVAD
+437 LKPLADRLVTD
-451 GLLERIS
+451 GLLERIG

-465 ILSRTF
+465 ILSRAL

-485 GLDQDEGKLLLHK
+485 GLDQEEGKLLLLK
-498 HLIHK
+498 HLEHK
-503 GAQGAPLA
+503 GEAGAPLA
-511 ELAEVLPSKTIR
+511 ELAQVLPSKSKR
-523 QVQHLLRL
+523 QVQHLLNR
-531 LADEGRAIAPHRGRG
+531 LADDGKALAPRRGPG
-546 GLWKSTTSES
+546 AAWKLARLAKFNPSEK
-556 TAAPEELNTNPNDV
+556 LNTKSGGV

>member
-1 MSSLPTRLQQIL
+1 MNSVPLRLQQIL
-13 AGLEGEHFEF
+13 DGLEGEHFEF

-48 KIVLGVADQRP
+48 TIVLGVADQRP
-59 RRIVGTQVWPQIE
+59 RKIVGTQVWPQIE
-72 VTRKSLNQRI
+72 VTRKSLNQRV
-82 HLTTDW
+82 HLTTQW
-88 EEFPTS
+88 EEFQTP

-107 YGLPASWD
+107 YGLPAAWD

-121 ENDSLVPL
+121 ENDSLIPMT
-129 SESRRKVIWE
+129 EARRKDIWE

-145 SAEPCA
+145 SAEA
-151 GLALSDL
+151 RSGLALGDL
-158 NPAAL
+158 NAAAL
-163 EAFRRAWVDS
+163 EAFRRAWVNS

-199 DTELLL
+199 DAELLL
-205 SDGMLVHAALILFG
+205 ADGTLVNAALILFG
-219 SRPAVRRHLAQ
+219 SRQAVRQHLAQ

-246 ELRLEFQ
+246 EWRLEFQ
-253 EGFFAWHDALWQQVN
+253 EGFFAWHDLLWQQVN
-268 EPSRNP
+268 EPSRNS
-274 RQSFQAGLFV
+274 RQSFQTGLFV

-309 LGNSIFIRHTPTSLR
+309 LGNSIFIRHTPTALT

-337 DTLLDRQ
+337 ETLLDRQ

-371 FEDAITSAKQLPTPD
+371 FEDAITSAKQLPTP
-386 AAPYQFTLTL
+386 AASPYQFTLTL
-396 HGVVQDPAFLAYLER
+396 HGVVQDAAFLAYLER
-411 VGQEKMRLYD
+411 VGQEKMSLYD

-437 PETLKPLVDRLVAD
+437 PETLRPLVDRLVAD

-471 SQAIGESATYTRRK
+471 SQAIGESAIYTRRK
-485 GLDQDEGKLLLHK
+485 GLDQEECKLLLLK
-498 HLIHK
+498 HLRLK
-503 GAQGAPLA
+503 GEEGAPLA
-511 ELAEVLPSKTIR
+511 ELAQVLPSKSKR
-523 QVQHLLRL
+523 QIQHFLRL
-531 LADEGRAIAPHRGRG
+531 LSKDGKAIPPRRGRG
-546 GLWKSTTSES
+546 GLWKSPTCKAS
-556 TAAPEELNTNPNDV
+556 TPPDELDTNPGGV

>member
-1 MSSLPTRLQQIL
+1 MTTIPPKLQMIL
-13 AGLEGEHFEF
+13 DGIEGEHCEF

-59 RRIVGTQVWPQIE
+59 RRIVGTQIWPQIE

-82 HLTTDW
+82 HLTTHW
-88 EEFPTS
+88 EEIQTS

-107 YGLPASWD
+107 YGMPASWD

-139 EIGRDF
+139 EIGRDY
-145 SAEPCA
+145 SAEPCS
-151 GLALSDL
+151 GLAISDL

-163 EAFRRAWVDS
+163 DAFRRAWVNS

-186 ERIEGLSHEQLLR
+186 ERIDGLSHEQLLR

-205 SDGMLVHAALILFG
+205 ADGTLVTAALILFG
-219 SRPAVRRHLAQ
+219 SRQAVRKHMAQ
-230 AELVYEFRN
+230 AELVYEYRN

-246 ELRLEFQ
+246 DLRLEFQ
-253 EGFFAWHDALWQQVN
+253 EGFFAWHDLLWQQVN

-274 RQSFQAGLFV
+274 RQSFQSGLFV

-298 ILNAVCHRDYL
+298 LLNAVCHRDYL
-309 LGNSIFIRHTPTSLR
+309 LGNSIFIRHSPTTLT

-337 DTLLDRQ
+337 ETLLDRQ

-386 AAPYQFTLTL
+386 ASPYQFKLTL

-427 LDSVRREVAV
+427 LDSVRRDVAL
-437 PETLKPLVDRLVAD
+437 PEGLKPLADRLVTD

-485 GLDQDEGKLLLHK
+485 GLDQEEGKLLLFK
-498 HLIHK
+498 HLEHK
-503 GAQGAPLA
+503 GEEGAPLT
-511 ELAEVLPSKTIR
+511 ELAQVLPSKSKR
-523 QVQHLLRL
+523 QVQHLLNL
-531 LADEGRAIAPHRGRG
+531 LAEEGKALAPRRGPG
-546 GLWKSTTSES
+546 APWKSARFGPFNASG
-556 TAAPEELNTNPNDV
+556 ELNTNPNDV